1 MTLLTNRRDSYFQGE
16 RRRSTVRFERRMSQ
30 LGQDPVRK
38 EQSPMFGSIAQ
49 TFDFF
54 QGAKNSG
61 LGSEDSFSGSG
72 YSSFDSHNFEAVDD
86 FGNGN
91 ATNSF

>member
-1 MTLLTNRRDSYFQGE
+1 MEASLKL
-16 RRRSTVRFERRMSQ
+16 ST
-30 LGQDPVRK
+30 
-38 EQSPMFGSIAQ
+38 
-49 TFDFF
+49 FF

-91 ATNSF
+91 ATTNF